1 MATDIELCQ
10 QFFMKISAFLPQNE
24 NFDKSADDNPKNEN
38 FDRSADDQSLKDL
51 FMKVMFV
58 VKL

>member
-24 NFDKSADDNPKNEN
+24 NFDKSADD
-38 FDRSADDQSLKDL
+38 QSLKDL